1 MPEFVRVKLLNGVE
15 KTLPKNHPAVTA
27 EGVEILDKPAVD
39 PITRAVVPDKVR
51 VDLRPAAPSPYAG
64 MKRADLE
71 AEITARNDGRDVA
84 DRIPATG
91 NKPDLVAALTADDAN
106 HPAS

>member
-1 MPEFVRVKLLNGVE
+1 MPELVRVKLPNGVE
-15 KTLPKNHPAVTA
+15 KTLPENHPAVTA

-39 PITRAVVPDKVR
+39 PITGAMVPDKAH
-51 VDLRPAAPSPYAG
+51 VDLRSPAGPYQG
-64 MKRADLE
+64 LKRADLE
-71 AEITARNDGRDVA
+71 AEIARRNEGRDEA
-84 DRIPATG
+84 DLIPATG

>member
-1 MPEFVRVKLLNGVE
+1 MPEFVRVKLPNGVE

-39 PITRAVVPDKVR
+39 PITRAVVRDKVH
-51 VDLRPAAPSPYAG
+51 VDLRPAAPSPYEG

-71 AEITARNDGRDVA
+71 AEIASRNTGRDEA

>member
-1 MPEFVRVKLLNGVE
+1 MPELVRVKLPNGVE

-39 PITRAVVPDKVR
+39 PVTRALVPDKAR
-51 VDLRPAAPSPYAG
+51 VDLRTPTGPYQG
-64 MKRADLE
+64 MGRADLL
-71 AEITARNDGRDVA
+71 AEITRRNDGRDEA
-84 DRIPATG
+84 DLIPATG
-91 NKPDLVAALTADDAN
+91 NKPALVAALTADDAN